1 MAFASRASFY
11 QTAGASFV
19 AAILAACGGGDADT
33 QLPADAT
40 GAAKTAGVAPAA
52 GSGRSLDCAS
62 KVESLTA
69 EYGAELGIS
78 CTNGV
83 LQLRE
88 KAAEPVEVLST
99 GPWIGA
105 ASEAP
110 SAKDAALPH
119 VDFGGGGGV
128 ASTVLCPT
136 VIGAT
141 GRSGSF
147 IDAISVTCI
156 VGSTEVS
163 VGPFGGGGG
172 GPYALACPSG
182 FVGIGIQGRAGS
194 FVDRLGFVCG
204 DSAGN
209 RFTTGQ
215 VGGNGG
221 GQFYFQCPSNQKL
234 VGFNIRSGSFVD
246 NLQPLCGNR

>member
-33 QLPADAT
+33 RLPADAT
-40 GAAKTAGVAPAA
+40 GAAKTAGVAAA
-52 GSGRSLDCAS
+52 ADSGRSLDCAS
-62 KVESLTA
+62 KAESLTA

-78 CTNGV
+78 CMNGV

-105 ASEAP
+105 ASQAP

-156 VGSTEVS
+156 VGGTVVS

-215 VGGNGG
+215 VGGTGG